1 MQTYASAS
9 MMNSIRSTQASAL
22 AGQDQAAGASFV
34 QRSKCV
40 RWPRAA
46 AGAMLCLGL
55 AFVAGTA
62 RAQNAD
68 ASAADLPHGMIKLV
82 VGFAPGGAA
91 DLTARTFAEQL
102 SKEGVKDVIVDN
114 RPGASSRIANSYVQR
129 AAPDGLT
136 LLLATSPSFTIY
148 PHTYKNLGYDGD
160 KDFKPIAVLVDI
172 PTAIVTG
179 AEQPYSTM
187 KEYVAWAKQHQANA
201 TLGLAAQGSAGQLGA
216 IALGQAIGVDF
227 APVVYK
233 GASPMLVDVVSSRV
247 SMGWD
252 AAASMVPLYQ
262 GGKIKFLGLS
272 GSERLASLPNV
283 PTAKEQGYPQFEAAT
298 SFYAIFAPAGLP
310 DKTAA
315 ALERAFLKAARDPG
329 LVKKLQDNGLIVK
342 PMDHAQL
349 AQRVRTEREFW
360 GPIAQKSGIQFE

>member
-1 MQTYASAS
+1 V
-9 MMNSIRSTQASAL
+9 
-22 AGQDQAAGASFV
+22 GQLGRAAG
-34 QRSKCV
+34 
-40 RWPRAA
+40 RAA
-46 AGAMLCLGL
+46 CGL
-55 AFVAGTA
+55 LLA
-62 RAQNAD
+62 
-68 ASAADLPHGMIKLV
+68 ASAAHAQQAVPSNGLPAGLPNGLIKLV

-102 SKEGVKDVIVDN
+102 SKEGVKEIIVEN
-114 RPGASSRIANSYVQR
+114 RPGASSRIANTYVQR

-160 KDFKPIAVLVDI
+160 KDFRPIALLVDI

-179 AEQPYSTM
+179 ADQPYSNM
-187 KEYVAWAKQHQANA
+187 NEYVAWAQQHPGKA
-201 TLGLAAQGSAGQLGA
+201 TLGLAAQGSSGQLGA
-216 IALGQAIGVDF
+216 IALGKAIGVEF

-233 GASPMLVDVVSSRV
+233 GASPMLLDVVSSRV

-272 GSERLASLPNV
+272 GSERLASLPGV
-283 PTAKEQGYPQFEAAT
+283 PTAKEQGFPQFEAAT
-298 SFYAIFAPAGLP
+298 SFYAVFAPAGLP

-315 ALERAFLKAARDPG
+315 ALEHAFLKAARDPG

-349 AQRVRTEREFW
+349 ATRVRTERAYW
-360 GPIAQKSGIQFE
+360 GPIARESGIAFE